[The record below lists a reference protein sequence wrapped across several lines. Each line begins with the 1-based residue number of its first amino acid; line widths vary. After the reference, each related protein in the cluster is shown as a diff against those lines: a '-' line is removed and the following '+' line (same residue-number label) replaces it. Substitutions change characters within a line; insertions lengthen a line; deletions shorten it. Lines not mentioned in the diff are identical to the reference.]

1 MLWYLGRPVVR
12 SPKLRVS
19 AVAALAVAAT
29 GIGAGPLVGGPV
41 VGTTPA
47 AAARKLGPLDRA
59 VQRLQAAQRSDG
71 GFAPTVRDRRSDPSV
86 TVLAALALASVGVH
100 PADQPAKGTT
110 LLAYLDRHADALSRT
125 EDLARL
131 VLVLRAAGEADRP
144 AGTAALATL
153 LARQRADDGAF
164 PAGATGGA
172 RTVPTALAAIALA
185 GGDEA
190 QRAAAGRAIAWLGTA
205 HRRTGS
211 GLGWGAT
218 AGATPRPD
226 VTGLVL
232 QALQAGAT
240 PEFELSGG
248 GQAYLVDALST
259 SGGYAGARAGRP
271 TPQATA
277 TVLQGLRAVGFDPRQ
292 FSSQDSSPIR
302 YLQRQQDDE
311 GGFGDTAATAA
322 VLPGLNGVAF
332 PLRAV
337 QRGSTRASAKAAEP
351 ERAGAAAG
359 GGGGGGSAAQSQ
371 AQASGTSDR
380 DAPGRPGGSSTGTGG
395 GGPSSGASV
404 PDASGAPTGTTTAAA
419 PPTATTSTG
428 PTPPAGDA
436 DEVSGQVVGAGA
448 APQTAGVAAG
458 GDGDGDGGDGPI
470 IALGGL
476 LAVAALS
483 GAVLEGRGPRRRDR
497 VS

>member
-1 MLWYLGRPVVR
+1 
-12 SPKLRVS
+12 VS

-29 GIGAGPLVGGPV
+29 GLSAGPLVGGTALGPA
-41 VGTTPA
+41 PA
-47 AAARKLGPLDRA
+47 AAAQELGPLDRA
-59 VQRLQAAQRSDG
+59 VRRLQAAQRADG

-110 LLAYLDRHADALSRT
+110 LLAYLDRHADALTRT

-144 AGTAALATL
+144 SGSAALATL
-153 LARQRADDGAF
+153 VARQRTDGSF
-164 PAGATGGA
+164 PAGSAGGA
-172 RTVPTALAAIALA
+172 RTAPTALAAIALA

-190 QRAAAGRAIAWLGTA
+190 QRATAARAVAWLRTA
-205 HRRTGS
+205 YRRTGS
-211 GLGWGAT
+211 GLGWGTT
-218 AGATPRPD
+218 AGSTPRPD

-232 QALQAGAT
+232 QALQAGPD

-248 GQAYLVDALST
+248 AQAYLVDALTT

-302 YLQRQQDDE
+302 YLRRQQDDE

-332 PLRAV
+332 PVRAV
-337 QRGSTRASAKAAEP
+337 PRGSRRASAEASEP

-359 GGGGGGSAAQSQ
+359 GGGGGGAEAQSQ
-371 AQASGTSDR
+371 AQASGNSDR
-380 DAPGRPGGSSTGTGG
+380 DAPGRAGGSGSGPGGSSPAPGTSA
-395 GGPSSGASV
+395 PGAAAV
-404 PDASGAPTGTTTAAA
+404 PPGTTTSAT
-419 PPTATTSTG
+419 PPTTTTTTTTG
-428 PTPPAGDA
+428 PTPPAGAA

-458 GDGDGDGGDGPI
+458 GAGGEGDGDGPT

-476 LAVAALS
+476 LVVAALG

-497 VS
+497 VT